1 VIKFVSDLRQV
12 SSINKTDR
20 HDITEILLKVAL
32 NSINQ
37 TKPKTYKLSWLHKL
51 LEPLHFHHSLGQ
63 FVGCVIYKNV
73 GNHSLYLSKED
84 LEIIEEKVNSFWK
97 ELKKQLFRVKRRN

>member
-1 VIKFVSDLRQV
+1 
-12 SSINKTDR
+12 
-20 HDITEILLKVAL
+20 
-32 NSINQ
+32 
-37 TKPKTYKLSWLHKL
+37 
-51 LEPLHFHHSLGQ
+51 
-63 FVGCVIYKNV
+63 V